1 MFDIDIDTPNIVLQT
16 PISVAPFGNAA
27 SVGQLNFADESNGLA
42 FDNGLG
48 IGQFD
53 WLF

>member
-1 MFDIDIDTPNIVLQT
+1 MFDIDIDTPNIILQT

-27 SVGQLNFADESNGLA
+27 SVGQLNYAEDANGLWS
-42 FDNGLG
+42 DNSLDL
-48 IGQFD
+48 GQFD